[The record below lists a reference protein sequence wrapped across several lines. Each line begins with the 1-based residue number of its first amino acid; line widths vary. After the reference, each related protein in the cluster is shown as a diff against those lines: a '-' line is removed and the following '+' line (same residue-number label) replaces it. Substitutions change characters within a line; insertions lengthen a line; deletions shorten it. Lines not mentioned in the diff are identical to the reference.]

1 MSCYTRH
8 LGDVFF
14 EAGIEDNWE
23 NRKLA
28 DKHIREIVGKVD
40 EDCPDV
46 WREVKAW
53 LKDIEKRRRLVECL
67 REKMQEVAITS

>member
-8 LGDVFF
+8 LGDVFL
-14 EAGIEDNWE
+14 EAGIEYNTE

-53 LKDIEKRRRLVECL
+53 LKNTEKHRRLVECL
-67 REKMQEVAITS
+67 RERTE